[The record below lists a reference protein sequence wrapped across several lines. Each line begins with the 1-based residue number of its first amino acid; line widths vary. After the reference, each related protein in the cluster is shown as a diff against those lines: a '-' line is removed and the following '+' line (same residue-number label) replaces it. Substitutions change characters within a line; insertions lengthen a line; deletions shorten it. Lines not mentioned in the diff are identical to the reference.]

1 MTDQNGLN
9 ETQKSF
15 IPIVSKLLRIAQN
28 FDAEKI
34 EALTAD
40 LKIKKAKNMQIIQKL
55 LKKFEDDKDD
65 SDFEDLI
72 QTVKKRIQQI
82 ESDNLKLD

>member
-34 EALTAD
+34 
-40 LKIKKAKNMQIIQKL
+40 KWW
-55 LKKFEDDKDD
+55 
-65 SDFEDLI
+65 LI
-72 QTVKKRIQQI
+72 VSLGANYCETQMIFRTSTVILVCGRTRDTEINKEMLIW
-82 ESDNLKLD
+82 

>member
-1 MTDQNGLN
+1 MTGQNGLN

-15 IPIVSKLLRIAQN
+15 ILIVSKLLRIAQN
-28 FDAEKI
+28 FDVEKI

-40 LKIKKAKNMQIIQKL
+40 LKMKKAKNMQIIKKL
-55 LKKFEDDKDD
+55 LKKIEDDKDD
-65 SDFEDLI
+65 SDFEDVI
-72 QTVKKRIQQI
+72 QTEKIRIQQI